1 MYILH
6 LKFDHIKKYMDH
18 IDAVNNVNGANVV
31 YVVAS
36 AFADVVRKIPLH
48 KGITKGLKII

>member
-6 LKFDHIKKYMDH
+6 LKFDRIKKYMDH